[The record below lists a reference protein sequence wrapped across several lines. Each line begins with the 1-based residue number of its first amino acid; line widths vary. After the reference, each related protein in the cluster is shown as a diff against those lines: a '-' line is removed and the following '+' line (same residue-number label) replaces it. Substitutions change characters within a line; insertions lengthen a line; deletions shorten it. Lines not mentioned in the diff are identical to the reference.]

1 MITDKYIFF
10 WGGTYS
16 QWMPS
21 IFEIDGVQYNCAE
34 QYMMAKKAYM
44 FRDYDALSK
53 IMGTTD
59 PRKQKQFGRQVKGFD
74 KVEWEKHCRKFVY
87 QANYAKFTQN
97 PKMLKELMA
106 TGDKEI
112 VEASP
117 EDTIWGIGMH
127 ENDPDVLDKSKWL
140 GTNWLGIAI
149 MEVRETLS
157 KEYSSI
163 ESQLV

>member
-1 MITDKYIFF
+1 MSKENFVFF

-21 IFEIDGVQYNCAE
+21 VFKIDGVEYNCAE
-34 QYMMAKKAYM
+34 QYMMAKKALL
-44 FRDYDALSK
+44 FNDFESLSK
-53 IMGTTD
+53 IMGTSD
-59 PRKQKQFGRQVKGFD
+59 PREQKALGKKVSGFD
-74 KVEWEKHCRKFVY
+74 KKMWETYCRKYVY
-87 QANYAKFTQN
+87 DGNYAKFTQN

-127 ENDPDVLDKSKWL
+127 SNDPDILNKTKWK
-140 GTNWLGIAI
+140 GTNWLGEAI
-149 MEVRETLS
+149 MEVREAIRMVYNPEL
-157 KEYSSI
+157 
-163 ESQLV
+163 